1 MVFRSESI
9 AETIVSVMYDPSDPI
24 SMIASFSRNET
35 EAPFLD
41 DDRAMGQ
48 LAVLGILLGSS
59 FVLVAALAVFMLAG
73 S

>member
-1 MVFRSESI
+1 
-9 AETIVSVMYDPSDPI
+9 
-24 SMIASFSRNET
+24 MIASFSRNET